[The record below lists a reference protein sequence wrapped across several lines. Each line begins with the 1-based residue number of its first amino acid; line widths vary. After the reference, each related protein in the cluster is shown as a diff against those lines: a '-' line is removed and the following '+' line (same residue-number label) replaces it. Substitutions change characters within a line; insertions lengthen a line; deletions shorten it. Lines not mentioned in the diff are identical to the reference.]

1 MVRADHP
8 LLSVI
13 VPAFNGT
20 RVLPRAL
27 AALTAS
33 DLPRECWELI
43 VVDDGSTDDTAV
55 VAAAW
60 ADAVIRL
67 PGPPQGPAYARNRG
81 AEAAC
86 GEVLVF
92 VDSDVCV
99 YPATLRQLAEVFR
112 AHPDIGAAFGSYDD
126 RPPAPG
132 FVSQYRNLLHHYHHQ
147 QNAGDA
153 ETFWAGCGSIRRAL
167 FLKAGMYDEW
177 HYPKPSIEDI
187 ELGHRLRAIG
197 VRIVLRPEI
206 QCTHL
211 KHWTLRNMAKTD
223 LHDRGVPWM
232 RLLLQEERIGTMQS
246 LNLKRQEK
254 INTAL
259 AGLSA
264 IAVVAAAVL
273 DMRLL
278 TLVPLLVLPIF
289 ISNLPLYFFF
299 RRVRGLGF
307 ALAVLPL
314 HYFYYLLNCWSASLG
329 FLLHHTVGEPHPRAE
344 VQAFAE
350 VGVTSWPPVPQRGKW
365 SPWSGA
371 RRAPDEGAR

>member
-1 MVRADHP
+1 MSSRP
-8 LLSVI
+8 YLSV
-13 VPAFNGT
+13 VMPAHNATG
-20 RVLPRAL
+20 VLPRVFDAL
-27 AALTAS
+27 LAS
-33 DLPRECWELI
+33 DLPREEWEFI
-43 VVDDGSTDDTAV
+43 VVDDASPDATPLMAARHADT
-55 VAAAW
+55 
-60 ADAVIRL
+60 VIRL

-81 AEAAC
+81 AEAAR

-99 YPATLRQLAEVFR
+99 HPTTLRQFAELFR
-112 AHPDIGAAFGSYDD
+112 AEPGIGAAFGSYDD

-132 FVSQYRNLLHHYHHQ
+132 LVSQYRNLLHHYHHQ
-147 QNAGDA
+147 QNGGDA
-153 ETFWAGCGSIRRAL
+153 ETFWAGCGAIRRAL
-167 FLKAGMYDEW
+167 FLKAGKYDEW

-197 VRIVLRPEI
+197 ARIVLRPEI

-211 KHWTLRNMAKTD
+211 KRWTLRNMAKTD

-246 LNLKRQEK
+246 LNLRWQEK
-254 INTAL
+254 VNTAL
-259 AGLSA
+259 AGLAA
-264 IAVVAAAVL
+264 IAVVAGLAYDFRAFA
-273 DMRLL
+273 LL
-278 TLVPLLVLPIF
+278 PLLLLPIF
-289 ISNLPLYFFF
+289 ISNLPLYDFF
-299 RRVRGLGF
+299 RRVRGPGF

-314 HYFYYLLNCWSASLG
+314 HYFYYLLNCFSASLG
-329 FLLHHTVGEPHPRAE
+329 FVLHHVVGEPHPRAE

-350 VGVTSWPPVPQRGKW
+350 VGVAGWPPVPERGKW

>member
-1 MVRADHP
+1 VTSRP
-8 LLSVI
+8 YLSV
-13 VPAFNGT
+13 VMPAHRALG
-20 RVLPRAL
+20 VLPRVLDAL
-27 AALTAS
+27 FAS
-33 DLPRECWELI
+33 DLPREEWELI
-43 VVDDGSTDDTAV
+43 VVDDASPDATPAF
-55 VAAAW
+55 AARH
-60 ADAVIRL
+60 ADAVILL

-81 AEAAC
+81 AEAAR

-99 YPATLRQLAEVFR
+99 HRSTLRQFAELFR
-112 AHPDIGAAFGSYDD
+112 AHSDIGAAFGSYDD
-126 RPPAPG
+126 NPPAPG
-132 FVSQYRNLLHHYHHQ
+132 LVSQYRNLLHHYHHQ

-153 ETFWAGCGSIRRAL
+153 ETFWAGCGAIRRAL

-187 ELGHRLRAIG
+187 ELGHRLRALG
-197 VRIVLRPEI
+197 ARIVLRPEI

-211 KHWTLRNMAKTD
+211 KQWTLRNMARTD

-259 AGLSA
+259 AGLGA
-264 IAVVAAAVL
+264 LALVVAPFV
-273 DMRLL
+273 DWRLAWL
-278 TLVPLLVLPIF
+278 TPLLGLPIL
-289 ISNLPLYFFF
+289 ITNLPLYRFF

-314 HYFYYLLNCWSASLG
+314 HYFYYLLNCASASLG
-329 FLLHHTVGEPHPRAE
+329 FVLHHVIGEPHPRAE
-344 VQAFAE
+344 VQAFSE
-350 VGVTSWPPVPQRGKW
+350 VGLANWPPVPSRGKW

-371 RRAPDEGAR
+371 RRAAGEGMR